1 MSNKKQTVTF
11 TLTGAQALKWA
22 PVLKSK
28 EGIKTLTTALAE
40 LKKLQLYKEKQLEKL
55 EKQKAKKVTKKTQ
68 LVAIPSSDRYKT
80 AHWEQY
86 KKQITDITTLAISVY
101 KAFPFSGKE
110 HHYQAAF
117 EEELREAG
125 FHTQQEVARLLHY
138 KKMSGECIQLP
149 HDIRGREDLLLQ
161 REKLILELKQ
171 VAKLTDKEFCQICRY
186 MQERCTQSSWSTDT
200 RGMLINFGDT
210 SLEAWYLFYDKR
222 TGRIARIQ
230 VAIYDTCPFDTF
242 IDTYIGSN
250 NL

>member
-1 MSNKKQTVTF
+1 MSNKTQTVTF
-11 TLTGAQALKWA
+11 TLTGAQSLKWT

-40 LKKLQLYKEKQLEKL
+40 LKKLKLYKEKQLG
-55 EKQKAKKVTKKTQ
+55 KQKGKKT
-68 LVAIPSSDRYKT
+68 LLSTIPASDSYKT
-80 AHWEQY
+80 AHWKQY
-86 KKQITDITTLAISVY
+86 RKQITDITTLAKSVY

-138 KKMSGECIQLP
+138 KKINGECIQLP

-186 MQERCTQSSWSTDT
+186 MHERRTQSSWSTDT

-222 TGRIARIQ
+222 TSRITRIQ
-230 VAIYDTCPFDTF
+230 VTIDATCPFDTHV
-242 IDTYIGSN
+242 DTYIGSRTP
-250 NL
+250 LL